1 MTSRFIQLRP
11 DNVDSNARIS
21 FKQGFPVLSFTIQ
34 SQNAVLDPRSIR
46 INGNL
51 EVYSNN
57 AVPPLPALAADV
69 DPINMD
75 SRLGIYAM
83 WDQLVIR
90 HNRTKQ
96 VVEHIRHYNRY
107 LQSYLGLTSSKQDLM
122 THMNNTALIEP
133 NSDSMGLN
141 VVSSAVGRTAAMGAN
156 KKPFSCHLP
165 SGFSMSGN
173 SINLMESS
181 VGGFQVEIHLSPDSN
196 CLFSK
201 TGVLTAANQ
210 DAHYVLSDLS
220 LSCEVHD
227 IPQSE
232 MAQMAAQTS
241 GALDFNTISTVYTS
255 FNTGNAQLQYD
266 IGLKNLQSVFM
277 SFCPSANINTLT
289 QNGLASYYPTEV
301 SPVGA
306 QTSIV
311 DMKNVQFL
319 RGGQKYPVDFD
330 MVTNVNDA
338 QNNAVAAP
346 NGGTLATSD
355 GQLVKQFAE
364 AIIPEYM
371 LDRSS
376 IKPQNSNR
384 NFTGSS
390 NGGVVTSYKQI
401 PDGGGLFGIGMRYSQ
416 FGMGQD
422 FSTLQ
427 WGVSLDNNKLTDNPI
442 STFIY
447 FKNKSTLVWSPT
459 GVQVLS

>member
-34 SQNAVLDPRSIR
+34 SQNAILDPRSIR
-46 INGNL
+46 ISGNL
-51 EVYSNN
+51 EVYRNN
-57 AVPPLPALAADV
+57 AVPPVPVLAADAN
-69 DPINMD
+69 PINMD
-75 SRLGIYAM
+75 NRLGIYAM
-83 WDQLVIR
+83 WDQLVVR
-90 HNRTKQ
+90 HNKTKQ

-107 LQSYLGLTSSKQDLM
+107 MQSYLGLTSSKQDLM

-133 NSDSMGLN
+133 NAESMRVN
-141 VVSSAVGRTAAMGAN
+141 VVSSAVGRTAVQGAN

-181 VGGFQVEIHLSPDSN
+181 VGGFQIELHLSPDSN
-196 CLFSK
+196 CLFSQD
-201 TGVLTAANQ
+201 GVLTANNQ
-210 DAHYVLSDLS
+210 DAHYVLGDLA
-220 LSCEVHD
+220 LHCEVHD
-227 IPQSE
+227 IPASE
-232 MAQMAAQTS
+232 MAQMASQTS

-277 SFCPSANINTLT
+277 SFCPSSNINTLT
-289 QNGLASYYPTEV
+289 ENGLASYYPSQV
-301 SPVGA
+301 AGA
-306 QTSIV
+306 VV

-338 QNNAVAAP
+338 QNNPVAAP

-364 AIIPEYM
+364 AIIPEFM

-376 IKPQNSNR
+376 ILPQNSNR
-384 NFTGSS
+384 NFLVTA
-390 NGGVVTSYKQI
+390 NGTQVTSYKQI
-401 PDGGGLFGIGMRYSQ
+401 PDGGGLFGVGMRYSQ

-427 WGVSLDNNKLTDNPI
+427 WGVSLDNSLVTDNPI

-459 GVQVLS
+459 GVQVIS